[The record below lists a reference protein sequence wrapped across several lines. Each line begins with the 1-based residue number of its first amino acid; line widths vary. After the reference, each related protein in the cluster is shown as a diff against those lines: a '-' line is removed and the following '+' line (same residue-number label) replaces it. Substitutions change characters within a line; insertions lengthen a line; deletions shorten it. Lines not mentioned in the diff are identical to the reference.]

1 MLVGLGIANVG
12 KKTGKQLSVISYQLS
27 EKKKISLLETLFSV
41 TEEDLLEVKD
51 IGPETARSFV
61 EYMAENREVVERLYG
76 ELEIQIPINPFIKG
90 ESQEKVSGM
99 IAGKSFC
106 VTGSFDTLSRDEIHE
121 LVEQNGG
128 EVRTSV
134 SSRLDYLIAGDNAGS
149 KRSKAEECG
158 VIIISIDEFLKMI
171 EK

>member
-1 MLVGLGIANVG
+1 MFVGLGIPNVG
-12 KKTGKQLSVISYQLS
+12 KKTGKQLSKISYQLS
-27 EKKKISLLETLFSV
+27 MKQVISFPEILFAI

-61 EYMAENREVVERLYG
+61 KYMQDNREVVERLYE
-76 ELEIQIPINPFIKG
+76 ELEIEMPEQNQ
-90 ESQEKVSGM
+90 ESLHDSSLAKELL
-99 IAGKSFC
+99 GKSFC
-106 VTGSFDTLSRDEIHE
+106 VTGSFETLSRDQIYE

-134 SSRLDYLIAGDNAGS
+134 SAKLDYLIAGDNAGS

-158 VIIISIDEFLKMI
+158 VQILSLVDFQSLIA
-171 EK
+171 